1 MLKLV
6 QYWLFVC
13 LLMLSSQA
21 VALAVDLTGMRAIGN
36 CAGMTKTADG
46 VVIDCDD
53 HSQVRLQVLAPDLVR
68 VRAAFQTSLPQH
80 DHSWAIARTDWNKDK
95 VPFTVSNSESKDDFS
110 LETSELRV
118 VVIRKPLRVL
128 FYDAHSGRLINADGL
143 PMQYNPTSGAVAA
156 AKTIGSEEHLYG
168 LGEKAAHLDKR
179 HGAYEMWSSDTPGYL
194 IGRDPIYQS
203 IPFYIGLLMD
213 PADTSVS
220 DPSRSWRGCAY
231 GIFFDNSYRTHFDL
245 SSSDPEHVIFQ
256 SDGGEM
262 NYYFFY
268 GPSIKKI
275 LNRYTELTGRMPLP
289 PKWALG
295 NQQSRY
301 SYANEQQVR
310 DVVTRYKKENI
321 PLDVLHF
328 DIHYMDA
335 YRVFTWNHERFPD
348 PKGLIKWLNDQ
359 GVKVVTIIDPGVKY
373 EPGGSYSVFN
383 EGTVHNYFLKKTNG
397 EPYVGEVWPGKSV
410 FVDYTIADAAKW
422 WGDQHKA
429 LLDTGVSGIWN
440 DMNEPADFQSRDG
453 DKWKDVVNYDE
464 GEHSKHAK
472 MRNLFAFLECKA
484 TYEGLQRLHPDER
497 PYVITRSGYAGIQRY
512 ATMWTGDSNASW
524 DALALSIPMFET
536 LGLSGESFVGADL
549 GGYMGRSDGEF
560 LTRSYQIGFL
570 TPFCRN
576 HHAVDYYDQ
585 EPWRFGKR
593 YEDIIRKFVQLRYH
607 LLPYL
612 YTVLAQAHETGTPW
626 FRPLIL
632 EDQDD
637 YNALDID
644 DEFMVGSA
652 LLAAPVL
659 HPGVTKRDLYLPRGQ
674 WYDYFTGEKYEGGQ
688 YISVQAPLDTVPL
701 FVKAGSILPT
711 GPAVDFVG
719 QAGGD
724 AIKYD
729 VYPDKDGAA
738 VGHLYQDDGI
748 TPAYLNGACEHFTL
762 KFKDGKATSAS
773 SRDNAEKPLPSTA
786 INLRRQ

>member
-1 MLKLV
+1 MRSPAYFKFV
-6 QYWLFVC
+6 QYLLLIC
-13 LLMLSSQA
+13 LLMLPSVPQ
-21 VALAVDLTGMRAIGN
+21 ALAVDLTSMRAIGN
-36 CAGMTKTADG
+36 FAGMTKTDDG
-46 VVIDCDD
+46 VLLDCDD

-68 VRAAFQTSLPQH
+68 VRAAFKTSLPQH
-80 DHSWAIARTDWNKDK
+80 DHSWAIARTKWDK
-95 VPFTVSNSESKDDFS
+95 VSFKVSQTKDELS
-110 LETSELRV
+110 LDTSELHV
-118 VVIRKPLRVL
+118 VVSRKPLKIS
-128 FYDAHSGRLINADGL
+128 FFDAHTGRLINADGL
-143 PMQYNPTSGAVAA
+143 PMQNNSSTGAVAA
-156 AKTIGSEEHLYG
+156 AKSISSEEHFYG
-168 LGEKAAHLDKR
+168 LGEKATHLDKR
-179 HGAYEMWSSDTPGYL
+179 HDAYQMWSADTPGYVL
-194 IGRDPIYQS
+194 GQDPLYQS

-213 PADTSVS
+213 PIDAA
-220 DPSRSWRGCAY
+220 WRGSAY
-231 GIFFDNSYRTHFDL
+231 GIFFDNSYHTHFDL
-245 SSSDPEHVIFQ
+245 SSTDPEHVIFQ
-256 SDGGEM
+256 ADGGEM

-321 PLDVLHF
+321 PLDALHL

-348 PKGLIKWLNDQ
+348 PKGLIKWLNEQ
-359 GVKVVTIIDPGVKY
+359 GVKAVTIIDPGVKY
-373 EPGGSYSVFN
+373 EPGGTYNVFN

-410 FVDYTIADAAKW
+410 FVDYTLPDAAKW
-422 WGDQHKA
+422 WGDQHKS
-429 LLDTGVSGIWN
+429 LLDAGVSGIWN
-440 DMNEPADFQSRDG
+440 DMNEPADFASRDG
-453 DKWKDVVNYDE
+453 GLWKDVVNYDD

-472 MRNLFAFLECKA
+472 MRNLFALLECKA

-524 DALALSIPMFET
+524 EALALSIPMFET

-560 LTRSYQIGFL
+560 LARSYQIGFL
-570 TPFCRN
+570 TPFLRN
-576 HHAVDYYDQ
+576 HHAVDHNDQ
-585 EPWRFGKR
+585 EPWRFGKK
-593 YEDIIRKFVQLRYH
+593 YEDIIRKFVKLRYQ

-612 YTVLAQAHETGTPW
+612 YTVLAEAHETGTPW

-637 YNALDID
+637 YNVLGID
-644 DEFMVGSA
+644 DEFMVGDA

-659 HPGVTKRDLYLPRGQ
+659 HPGVTRRDLYLPRGQ
-674 WYDYFTGEKYEGGQ
+674 WYDYFSGKKYEGGQ
-688 YISVQAPLDTVPL
+688 YISVDAPLDTVPL
-701 FVKAGSILPT
+701 FVRAGSIIPT
-711 GPAVDFVG
+711 GAAVDFVG
-719 QAGGD
+719 QPGGD

-729 VYPDKDGAA
+729 VYPDRDGAA
-738 VGHLYQDDGI
+738 VGHLYQDDGT
-748 TPAYLNGACEHFTL
+748 TPAYLKGVCEHFTL
-762 KFKDGKATSAS
+762 KYKGGKGTSAS
-773 SRDNAEKPLPSTA
+773 DRDNVEKPLPGAA
-786 INLRRQ
+786 IAVRSE

>member
-1 MLKLV
+1 MQNQAFLKSLR
-6 QYWLFVC
+6 YILGVC
-13 LLMLSSQA
+13 LLMLLNCQH
-21 VALAVDLTGMRAIGN
+21 ALALDLTGSRAIGN
-36 CAGMTKTADG
+36 FASMTKTNDG
-46 VVIDCDD
+46 VLIDCDD
-53 HSQVRLQVLAPDLVR
+53 RSQVRLQVLAPDLVR
-68 VRAAFQTSLPQH
+68 VRVAFQTSLPQH
-80 DHSWAIARTDWNKDK
+80 DHSWAIARTDWDK
-95 VPFTVSNSESKDDFS
+95 VPYKVSQTKDDLS
-110 LETSELRV
+110 LDTSELRV
-118 VVIRKPLRVL
+118 VVSRKPLRISFL
-128 FYDAHSGRLINADGL
+128 DAHTGRVINADGL

-156 AKTIGSEEHLYG
+156 VKSIGSEEHFYG

-179 HGAYEMWSSDTPGYL
+179 HDAYEMWNSDTPGYVM
-194 IGRDPIYQS
+194 GRDPIYQS
-203 IPFYIGLLMD
+203 IPFYIGLIMD
-213 PADTSVS
+213 PS
-220 DPSRSWRGCAY
+220 DAAWRGSAY

-245 SSSDPEHVIFQ
+245 SSTDAEHVIFQ
-256 SDGGEM
+256 ADGGEM

-321 PLDVLHF
+321 PLDVLHL

-359 GVKVVTIIDPGVKY
+359 GVKAVTIIDPGVKY
-373 EPGGSYSVFN
+373 EPGGNYSVFN
-383 EGTVHNYFLKKTNG
+383 EGTVHNFFLKKPNG

-410 FVDYTIADAAKW
+410 FVDYTMPDAAKW
-422 WGDQHKA
+422 WGDQHKT

-440 DMNEPADFQSRDG
+440 DMNEPADFISRDG
-453 DKWKDVVNYDE
+453 LLWKDVVSYDD
-464 GEHSKHAK
+464 GEHSKHDK

-484 TYEGLQRLHPDER
+484 TYEGLQRLRPHER

-576 HHAVDYYDQ
+576 HHAVDHNDQ
-585 EPWRFGKR
+585 EPWRFGKK
-593 YEDIIRKFVQLRYH
+593 YEDIIRKFVKLRYH

-612 YTVLAQAHETGTPW
+612 YTVLAEAYETGTPW

-637 YNALDID
+637 YNVLGID
-644 DEFMVGSA
+644 DEFMVGNA

-659 HPGVTKRDLYLPRGQ
+659 HPGETKRDLYLPRGQ
-674 WYDYFTGEKYEGGQ
+674 WYDYFTGKKFDGGQ
-688 YISVQAPLDTVPL
+688 YISVDAPLDTVPL
-701 FVKAGSILPT
+701 FVKAGSIIPT
-711 GPAVDFVG
+711 GAAVDFVG
-719 QAGGD
+719 QPGGD
-724 AIKYD
+724 AITYD
-729 VYPDKDGAA
+729 VYPDNDGAA

-748 TPAYLNGACEHFTL
+748 TPDYLNGNCEHFTL
-762 KFKDGKATSAS
+762 KYKDGIATSTSA
-773 SRDNAEKPLPSTA
+773 RNNVAKPLSSSALNVRTH
-786 INLRRQ
+786 

>member
-1 MLKLV
+1 MRNQVTPIAALLTIFFSLLV
-6 QYWLFVC
+6 
-13 LLMLSSQA
+13 LSSP
-21 VALAVDLTGMRAIGN
+21 ALAVDLTGMHTIGN
-36 CAGMTKTADG
+36 GSTLTNLPDG
-46 VVIDCDD
+46 ALIDCDD
-53 HSQVRLQVLAPDLVR
+53 KSQVRLQVLAPDLVR
-68 VRAAFQTSLPQH
+68 VRAAFQKSIPQH
-80 DHSWAIARTDWNKDK
+80 DQSWAIARTDWDK
-95 VPFTVSNSESKDDFS
+95 VPTKVSETNEAFS

-118 VVIRKPLRVL
+118 VVNRNPLRVS
-128 FYDAHSGRLINADGL
+128 FYDAHSGQLINADGL
-143 PMQYNPTSGAVAA
+143 PMQYDPTNGAVAA
-156 AKTIGSEEHLYG
+156 AKSVGSEEHLYG

-179 HGAYEMWSSDTPGYL
+179 HDAYEMWSSDTPGYL

-203 IPFYIGLLMD
+203 IPFYIGLSMD
-213 PADTSVS
+213 PVAAGGWHGS
-220 DPSRSWRGCAY
+220 AY
-231 GIFFDNSYRTHFDL
+231 GIFFDNSYHTHFDL
-245 SSSDPEHVIFQ
+245 ASRDPEHVIFQ

-275 LNRYTELTGRMPLP
+275 VGRYTELTGRMPLP

-301 SYANEQQVR
+301 SYANEQQVK
-310 DVVTRYKKENI
+310 DVITRYKKENI

-348 PKGLIKWLNDQ
+348 PKGLIKWMNDQ
-359 GVKVVTIIDPGVKY
+359 GVKAVTIIDPGVKY
-373 EPGGSYSVFN
+373 EPGGTYSVFN
-383 EGTVHNYFLKKTNG
+383 EGTVHNYFLKQTNG

-410 FVDYTIADAAKW
+410 FVDYTLADAAKW
-422 WGDQHKA
+422 WGDQHKT
-429 LLDTGVSGIWN
+429 LLDAGVSGIWN

-453 DKWKDVVNYDE
+453 DKWKDVVNYDD

-484 TYEGLQRLHPDER
+484 TYEGLQRLRPNER

-560 LTRSYQIGFL
+560 LARSYQIGFL
-570 TPFCRN
+570 SPFCRN
-576 HHAVDYYDQ
+576 HHAVDHYDQ

-612 YTVLAQAHETGTPW
+612 YTVLAEAHETGVPW

-637 YNALDID
+637 YDALDID

-659 HPGVTKRDLYLPRGQ
+659 HPGVTKRELYLPRGQ

-688 YISVQAPLDTVPL
+688 YISVKAPLDTVPL
-701 FVKAGSILPT
+701 FVKAGTIMPT
-711 GPAVDFVG
+711 APAVDFVG

-724 AIKYD
+724 TI
-729 VYPDKDGAA
+729 
-738 VGHLYQDDGI
+738 
-748 TPAYLNGACEHFTL
+748 
-762 KFKDGKATSAS
+762 
-773 SRDNAEKPLPSTA
+773 
-786 INLRRQ
+786 